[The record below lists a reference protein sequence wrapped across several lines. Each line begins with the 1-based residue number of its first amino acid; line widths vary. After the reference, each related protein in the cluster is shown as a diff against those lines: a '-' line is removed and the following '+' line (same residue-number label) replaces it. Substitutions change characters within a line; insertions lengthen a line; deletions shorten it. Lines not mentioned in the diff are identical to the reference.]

1 MNNSI
6 EKIKAELANI
16 KEANDKIDDEVAL
29 TNRKVDRCIRIC
41 ENTSEILTN
50 ATKEFNGLTS
60 ILNKKDIPFFVFSV
74 ILQCAAKYII
84 KELREMSDKE
94 LAEKTPFHN
103 NEKSDREHNRYY
115 ASREEI
121 ISNPVPFDAIQK
133 EHKNDWYHDNKK
145 ELPGFSGFN
154 HRVKAIGH
162 DPLLGL
168 FFGTANI
175 MTSTITRNDFVSWHI
190 DTIPHQRTKASGDEY
205 FVYLD
210 TICER
215 ANTIE
220 IFSSIAKRIK
230 NEGKEGWVTLGTAL
244 LKEIVHLVSDLP
256 SKQSLPL
263 PVISTFSPDL
273 ARKLSFYGLNTGTI
287 VQGGFATMFI
297 NWLIGFLHGLCK
309 GKDEDEKLYSV
320 RTRKLIVYS
329 DILATVSDIG
339 YSMFAAYYLHD
350 KNAMRKFDLG
360 GYLVTLYQISHSYNV
375 ISAIERE
382 FYTKKII
389 DELSKMEMYG

>member
-121 ISNPVPFDAIQK
+121 ISN
-133 EHKNDWYHDNKK
+133 HKALKLLEPQNK
-145 ELPGFSGFN
+145 
-154 HRVKAIGH
+154 
-162 DPLLGL
+162 
-168 FFGTANI
+168 
-175 MTSTITRNDFVSWHI
+175 
-190 DTIPHQRTKASGDEY
+190 
-205 FVYLD
+205 
-210 TICER
+210 
-215 ANTIE
+215 
-220 IFSSIAKRIK
+220 
-230 NEGKEGWVTLGTAL
+230 
-244 LKEIVHLVSDLP
+244 
-256 SKQSLPL
+256 
-263 PVISTFSPDL
+263 
-273 ARKLSFYGLNTGTI
+273 
-287 VQGGFATMFI
+287 
-297 NWLIGFLHGLCK
+297 
-309 GKDEDEKLYSV
+309 
-320 RTRKLIVYS
+320 
-329 DILATVSDIG
+329 
-339 YSMFAAYYLHD
+339 
-350 KNAMRKFDLG
+350 
-360 GYLVTLYQISHSYNV
+360 
-375 ISAIERE
+375 
-382 FYTKKII
+382 
-389 DELSKMEMYG
+389 